1 MAAFDPYHHWL
12 GIPPEEQPP
21 NHYRLLGIKPFETSI
36 SAIRNAADQRMAFL
50 KSLQTGEHVQFSQD
64 LLNQVA
70 QAKLCLLDPD
80 KRLAYDA
87 RLRQQQAETQ
97 PPIQTS
103 PLAPPGSVPSPPV
116 QTPPPSPSEPPV
128 QEGRQPYPTT
138 LSEPVLTDNSSR
150 AQSTFIEPTRTTRFR
165 RYKFQL
171 VSGRRNRFRF
181 IFTGFSL
188 GISLTLLL
196 AVVLIFRSNWRA
208 DLSGVAN
215 QNRTAMSSSEVGHP
229 KTKPPSSPQV
239 KPTKPDLTKPTIIT
253 GAADPTTDGVRN
265 TPHLESHRQVKLKPR
280 AIRSTQDLASDRK
293 SLTPQQRSELAGCL
307 AAARAA
313 LTDRRLPVADS
324 QLQRAMDLA
333 ASSEFEPMAD
343 RLHTLQHYVQQFW
356 WAVEK
361 GMQNLDDVGQ
371 LMLASGEPVS
381 VVEATSEKIRIR
393 QKGQSQTYEK
403 MALPGNLALAIAK
416 HWLDEGNLVNKLVEG
431 AFVAVDPDFN
441 TEKARRIWRNIAE
454 NGATVPDD
462 IIDNVADLLDCLAD
476 SYADLV
482 K

>member
-80 KRLAYDA
+80 KKLAYNA
-87 RLRQQQAETQ
+87 RLHQQQAETQ

-103 PLAPPGSVPSPPV
+103 PLAPPGSVPVPPV
-116 QTPPPSPSEPPV
+116 QTPPSSPSEPPV

-138 LSEPVLTDNSSR
+138 FSEPVLTDNSSR

-171 VSGRRNRFRF
+171 VSGRRNRFRV
-181 IFTGFSL
+181 ISTGFSL

-196 AVVLIFRSNWRA
+196 GVVLLFNSNWRF
-208 DLSGVAN
+208 DLPGEENLN
-215 QNRTAMSSSEVGHP
+215 QPLM
-229 KTKPPSSPQV
+229 PPTEDGRPNNKSPS
-239 KPTKPDLTKPTIIT
+239 PSRMNDTDSASTES
-253 GAADPTTDGVRN
+253 TTDGVRN
-265 TPHLESHRQVKLKPR
+265 THHLESHRQLKVEPG
-280 AIRSTQDLASDRK
+280 AIRSRQELASDRK
-293 SLTPQQRSELAGCL
+293 SLTLRQRSELAGCL
-307 AAARAA
+307 ATARAA
-313 LTDRRLPVADS
+313 LTDRRLPFADS

-333 ASSEFEPMAD
+333 ASSKFQPMAD
-343 RLHTLQHYVQQFW
+343 RLHTLQHYVQEFW
-356 WAVEK
+356 LAVEN
-361 GMQNLDDVGQ
+361 GMLNLNDGGE
-371 LMLASGEPVS
+371 LMLASGETAF
-381 VVEATSEKIRIR
+381 VVKVTSEEITIRD
-393 QKGQSQTYEK
+393 QGKNKLYKK
-403 MALPGNLALAIAK
+403 MELPGNLVLAIAK
-416 HWLDEGNLVNKLVEG
+416 HWLDENNNLANRLAEG
-431 AFVAVDPDFN
+431 AFMAVDPTFD
-441 TEKARRIWRNIAE
+441 TGEAVGIWRNIAE
-454 NGATVPDD
+454 NDANVPDD
-462 IIDNVADLLDCLAD
+462 VIDNVADLLDCLAD
-476 SYADLV
+476 SYDDLV